1 MSETETRVSANPS
14 QTPSWL
20 LPAPPNPRARLRLFC
35 FPYAGGGAH
44 IYRSWQA
51 QLPSTVELCA
61 VQLPG
66 HGHRIRETAFNR
78 MDSLVEAAAVS
89 LLPHCD
95 KPFAFFGHSMG
106 ALISFEL
113 ARMFRKKYGVQ
124 PLHLFVSGHRAPQIK
139 DPNESVHNL
148 PDKELVEKLNG
159 LNGTPREVL
168 EHPELMQV
176 VLPILRA
183 DFAICETYQ
192 YTNEP
197 PLTSPIFA
205 FGGTEDEEAGPE
217 QLEGWRA
224 QTVDNFSLQM
234 VPGDHFFLHTAQT
247 RLLAIMSPRLTELVG
262 QLV

>member
-1 MSETETRVSANPS
+1 MISETRATVSPGR
-14 QTPSWL
+14 TPSWL

-51 QLPSTVELCA
+51 QLPATVELCA

-66 HGHRIRETAFNR
+66 HGHRIRETAFKR
-78 MDSLVEAAAVS
+78 MGPLVEAAATG

-106 ALISFEL
+106 ALICFEL
-113 ARMFRKKYGVQ
+113 ARLLRKTSGLQPVQ
-124 PLHLFVSGHRAPQIK
+124 LFVAGHRAPQLE
-139 DPNESVHNL
+139 DPHESVHNL
-148 PDKELVEKLNG
+148 PDKELVQKLNG

-197 PLTSPIFA
+197 PLSSPIYA
-205 FGGTEDEEAGPE
+205 FGGTKDEEAGPE
-217 QLEGWRA
+217 QLEGWKA
-224 QTVDNFSLQM
+224 QTASRFSLEM
-234 VPGDHFFLHTAQT
+234 IPGDHFFLHTAQE
-247 RLLAIMSPRLTELVG
+247 RLLAAMSRRLTELVG
-262 QLV
+262 YLV